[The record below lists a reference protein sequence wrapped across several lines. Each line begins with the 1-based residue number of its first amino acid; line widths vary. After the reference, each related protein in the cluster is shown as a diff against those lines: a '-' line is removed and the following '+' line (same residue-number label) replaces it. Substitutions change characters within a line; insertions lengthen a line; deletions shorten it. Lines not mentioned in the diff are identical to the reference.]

1 MRNSVLA
8 VLVLSVAVGFGAQPP
23 AKATTWDQ
31 IGSYLRLIQSAGIEA
46 MVANDCPLGLFG
58 AYHAGRE
65 VLLMCG
71 NNIPDDPAVVW
82 EVLAHE
88 SAHAMQVCKGG
99 NLMPE
104 ELLAEEMEAT
114 IGRGTDTHELALHR
128 SGHHV
133 EAEAR
138 VVQALPQDV
147 KPCSSS
153 IAAIVLNLIRCS
165 LHRDSWLLR

>member
-1 MRNSVLA
+1 MRSSVLTALVLA
-8 VLVLSVAVGFGAQPP
+8 VTIGLGPQPA

-31 IGSYLRLIQSAGIEA
+31 IGRYLRLIQRAGIEA

-58 AYHAGRE
+58 AYHAGRH

-114 IGRGTDTHELALHR
+114 IGRGADTFHELALYR
-128 SGHHV
+128 SGRHHV

-138 VVQALPQDV
+138 VVQALPPQDV
-147 KPCSSS
+147 EALFIEHCGDRLEP
-153 IAAIVLNLIRCS
+153 
-165 LHRDSWLLR
+165 

>member
-1 MRNSVLA
+1 VRSSVLTA
-8 VLVLSVAVGFGAQPP
+8 LVLAFTVGLGHQSP

-31 IGSYLRLIQSAGIEA
+31 IGGYLRLIQSAGIEA

-58 AYHAGRE
+58 AYHAGRD

-88 SAHAMQVCKGG
+88 SAHVMQVCKGG
-99 NLMPE
+99 DLMPE
-104 ELLAEEMEAT
+104 SLLAEEMEAT
-114 IGRGTDTHELALHR
+114 IDKGADTFHELALYR
-128 SGHHV
+128 SGRHHV

-138 VVQALPQDV
+138 VVQALPPQQVEALFIKHCGDRLD
-147 KPCSSS
+147 P
-153 IAAIVLNLIRCS
+153 
-165 LHRDSWLLR
+165 

>member
-1 MRNSVLA
+1 MFGESADLVSGFESNETSGLMVLAGLRFAALVLA
-8 VLVLSVAVGFGAQPP
+8 VTIGLWPQPA

-31 IGSYLRLIQSAGIEA
+31 IGRYLRLIQSVGIEA

-99 NLMPE
+99 
-104 ELLAEEMEAT
+104 T
-114 IGRGTDTHELALHR
+114 
-128 SGHHV
+128 
-133 EAEAR
+133 
-138 VVQALPQDV
+138 
-147 KPCSSS
+147 
-153 IAAIVLNLIRCS
+153 
-165 LHRDSWLLR
+165 

>member
-1 MRNSVLA
+1 MRSSVLA
-8 VLVLSVAVGFGAQPP
+8 ALVLAVTIGLGPQPA

-31 IGSYLRLIQSAGIEA
+31 IGSYLRLIQRAGIEA

-58 AYHAGRE
+58 AYHAGRH

-88 SAHAMQVCKGG
+88 SAHVMQVCKGG

-104 ELLAEEMEAT
+104 ALLAEEMEAT
-114 IGRGTDTHELALHR
+114 IEKGADTFHELALYR
-128 SGHHV
+128 SGRHHV

-138 VVQALPQDV
+138 VVQALPPQDV
-147 KPCSSS
+147 EALFIQHCGDRLEP
-153 IAAIVLNLIRCS
+153 
-165 LHRDSWLLR
+165 

>member
-1 MRNSVLA
+1 MRSSVLTA
-8 VLVLSVAVGFGAQPP
+8 LVLAFTVGLGHQSP

-31 IGSYLRLIQSAGIEA
+31 IGGYLRLIQSAGIEA

-58 AYHAGRE
+58 AYHAGRD

-88 SAHAMQVCKGG
+88 SSHVMQVCEGG
-99 NLMPE
+99 DLMPE
-104 ELLAEEMEAT
+104 SLLAEEMEAT
-114 IGRGTDTHELALHR
+114 IDKGADTFHELALYR
-128 SGHHV
+128 SGRHHV

-138 VVQALPQDV
+138 VLQALPPQQV
-147 KPCSSS
+147 
-153 IAAIVLNLIRCS
+153 
-165 LHRDSWLLR
+165 